1 VSKFVKNLS
10 KNGQKMVKKLSKN
23 CPRNV
28 SNFFTSVG
36 TYVQRGYKFC
46 FVVVLAVSL
55 IKILHYCPISPC
67 FQHIAACHAPLPC
80 NLARQ
85 PCPAALPGSLARQP
99 CPAALPK
106 YYKFINRQNCKLFYE
121 RRPPCSI
128 AYFYRPKADSLVYDF
143 SAINKTLR
151 LLSLVYKLM

>member
-99 CPAALPK
+99 CPAALPGSLARQPCPAALPK
-106 YYKFINRQNCKLFYE
+106 YYKFINRQN
-121 RRPPCSI
+121 
-128 AYFYRPKADSLVYDF
+128 
-143 SAINKTLR
+143 
-151 LLSLVYKLM
+151 